1 MPPNM
6 TPTELDK
13 WASRQIDAAVARGV
27 NPIDAAAAVK
37 RFLAKL
43 PPGADPDHYVPY
55 YGDDPYG
62 TSADVSS
69 KAVIDDARSD
79 WYGKVAPNVARLL
92 DARSVE

>member
-13 WASRQIDAAVARGV
+13 WASKQIDAAVARGV

-43 PPGADPDHYVPY
+43 PPGADPDHYVPHD
-55 YGDDPYG
+55 GG
-62 TSADVSS
+62 EADVTR
-69 KAVIDDARSD
+69 KEAIDDARAD
-79 WYGKVAPNVARLL
+79 WYGKVEPRVARLL

>member
-1 MPPNM
+1 M

-13 WASRQIDAAVARGV
+13 WSSKQISAAVARGV
-27 NPIDAAAAVK
+27 NPIDAAGAVK

-43 PPGADPDHYVPY
+43 PPGADPDHFVPY
-55 YGDDPYG
+55 DSDE
-62 TSADVSS
+62 ADVSS